1 MEPDRDLY
9 PPEYSLSE
17 ERPAKRRHRSA
28 VACRRCKSR
37 KQRCD
42 NEFPSCSNCV
52 CADEPCA
59 YGNNQMYPA
68 EYVRSLESQ
77 IAQLKDSMA
86 AREQDTAG
94 NLNPP
99 NGVGDKVRHS
109 PRGSTNVSPDDAV
122 DEELEPCLEA
132 SVGFVALSPNS
143 YLGTSSGFPL
153 AKLIKSTINVPFKA
167 PFRLEATGTGTG
179 RADALTSSL
188 SAPARQQDPNT
199 VVAQAEM
206 PSDEMADKLIEAYYF
221 RVHPKHAFL
230 SRKRITAL
238 NANRESLRPAH
249 QAPGHR
255 GPDRLDYVIMHL
267 VYAIGA
273 RYLQLANDHDCPN
286 PEVSLFRC
294 ALCFAVASDSDS
306 QNTKQAHHAAAL
318 GDIDAI
324 LNVQSLENL
333 DAMLLLSIYQLRS
346 PTGPGIW

>member
-1 MEPDRDLY
+1 MEPERDLY
-9 PPEYSLSE
+9 AREYNLPG

-52 CADEPCA
+52 CAGEHCA

-86 AREQDTAG
+86 ARELDTAG
-94 NLNPP
+94 NQPIS
-99 NGVGDKVRHS
+99 VGDKRRHS
-109 PRGSTNVSPDDAV
+109 TRDSTNVSPEDAV
-122 DEELEPCLEA
+122 DEELEPCLEIG
-132 SVGFVALSPNS
+132 VGFVALSPNS

-153 AKLIKSTINVPFKA
+153 AKLIKSTINVPSKA
-167 PFRLEATGTGTG
+167 PFQLEATG

-188 SAPARQQDPNT
+188 SAPARQQDLST
-199 VVAQAEM
+199 AVTQADM
-206 PSDEMADKLIEAYYF
+206 PSDEIADKLIVAYYF

-230 SRKRITAL
+230 SRRRVTAL
-238 NANRESLRPAH
+238 NKNRANLRPAH
-249 QAPGHR
+249 QSPGHR

-286 PEVSLFRC
+286 PEVSMFRC
-294 ALCFAVASDSDS
+294 FLCFASDL
-306 QNTKQAHHAAAL
+306 QNRPT
-318 GDIDAI
+318 
-324 LNVQSLENL
+324 
-333 DAMLLLSIYQLRS
+333 ML
-346 PTGPGIW
+346 PH